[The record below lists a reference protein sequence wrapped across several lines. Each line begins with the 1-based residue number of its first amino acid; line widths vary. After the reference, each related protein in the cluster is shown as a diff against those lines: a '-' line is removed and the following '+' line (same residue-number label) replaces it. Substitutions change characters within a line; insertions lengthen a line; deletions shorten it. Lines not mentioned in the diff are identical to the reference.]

1 MHGQVQRW
9 NLVAGFPA
17 FLPSP
22 SILYIFWI
30 TLKNISPYGHE
41 EMHGIGVYQK
51 LGCPSSPLVSLF
63 FSSLNDQELG
73 YTSNNWMIIWFL
85 QFGYT
90 TWNQQKCGHDSTK
103 ELQKSQTSS
112 APSSP
117 DHLVGSK
124 VLPTAAQDVP
134 PEPLVA
140 RCRKCDAK
148 SAPSGRLRTPI
159 PTCFGGHITM
169 QGPSW
174 LTYCWSIIIFSRW
187 KWSLSPPMSPQ
198 FPQCSS

>member
-1 MHGQVQRW
+1 MEPGCWLSCFPPIPFNSIHFLNHSEGHKPVWTWGDAWHRCFSKIGMPIFTI
-9 NLVAGFPA
+9 GF
-17 FLPSP
+17 L
-22 SILYIFWI
+22 I
-30 TLKNISPYGHE
+30 
-41 EMHGIGVYQK
+41 
-51 LGCPSSPLVSLF
+51 

-73 YTSNNWMIIWFL
+73 YTSKHDNNWMITWFL

-90 TWNQQKCGHDSTK
+90 TWNQQKCRHDSTK

-140 RCRKCDAK
+140 HCRKCDAK

-174 LTYCWSIIIFSRW
+174 LTYCWSIIIVSRW
-187 KWSLSPPMSPQ
+187 KWSLSPSMSPQ